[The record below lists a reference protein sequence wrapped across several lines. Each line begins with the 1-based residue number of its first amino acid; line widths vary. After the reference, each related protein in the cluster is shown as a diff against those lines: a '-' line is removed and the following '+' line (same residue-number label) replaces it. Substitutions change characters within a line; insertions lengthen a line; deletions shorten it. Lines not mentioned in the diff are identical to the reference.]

1 MMNAPPI
8 SDASLRDFVAWA
20 VMTLGGRID
29 DTERGWVFAFDENA
43 DRPPLDGP
51 IDPSDLARHPGLVR
65 LLAQRLSRC
74 EPLPCA
80 VPRADVQRVS
90 ELASYLYR
98 PYCVDGGTVRLA
110 GCTLENRFFFRVTNI
125 EASDAFVSVSHDW
138 FDDEGN
144 RVDRELR
151 EMLGLEELVY
161 PPRPIPRQAIPRV
174 PDGLG
179 RGKADGTNAKSE
191 LVVAAVAVK
200 WATGKLEFVHESRS
214 VFVEFSG
221 WAQALRKDPSL
232 LPPYVCPETGR
243 QGYHLLRTATGELTV
258 REAVGQCAVSGEW
271 HLLTNLG
278 TCVVSGL
285 QVARE
290 LLEVCPISQELLL
303 PQELTRCQMCGEP
316 VSPLV
321 IAGRRCRA
329 CRQMESVANDD
340 PHITTFAQAF
350 PEARTLSRWKVA
362 ETDTTLI
369 AIGTRWWREWLFVVD
384 RSSLALR
391 RLARR
396 RRWQRHWQPVQ
407 GDWPTTE

>member
-8 SDASLRDFVAWA
+8 SDASLRDFIAWA
-20 VMTLGGRID
+20 VTTLGGRIE
-29 DTERGWVFAFDENA
+29 DTERGWVFAFDEDANPWHFV
-43 DRPPLDGP
+43 DP
-51 IDPSDLARHPGLVR
+51 IAPSDLSSHPDLIR
-65 LLAQRLSRC
+65 MLAQRLGRC
-74 EPLPCA
+74 ERLPCA

-90 ELASYLYR
+90 ELASYLYQ
-98 PYCVDGGTVRLA
+98 PYHVDGGTVRLA

-125 EASDAFVSVSHDW
+125 KESDGSVSLSHAW
-138 FDDEGN
+138 FDAEGN
-144 RVDRELR
+144 RVEPEVRSV
-151 EMLGLEELVY
+151 LGLEELVC
-161 PPRPIPRQAIPRV
+161 PARPIPRQAIPR
-174 PDGLG
+174 PPKELG
-179 RGKADGTNAKSE
+179 PADAGDTDTESE
-191 LVVAAVAVK
+191 IVVAAVAVK
-200 WATGKLEFVHESRS
+200 WATGKLEFVHQSRS
-214 VFVEFSG
+214 VFVEFAG
-221 WAQALRKDPSL
+221 WAQALRQDPSL
-232 LPPYVCPETGR
+232 LPPYVCPETGQ
-243 QGYHLLRTATGELTV
+243 QGYDLLRTATGELTV

-303 PQELTRCQMCGEP
+303 AQELTRCQMCGEP

-329 CRQMESVANDD
+329 CRQTESVAGDD
-340 PHITTFAQAF
+340 PRLDAIVQAF
-350 PEARTLSRWKVA
+350 PEARTLSDWKVA

-369 AIGTRWWREWLFVVD
+369 AVGTRWWREWLFVVD
-384 RSSLALR
+384 RSSLTLR

-396 RRWQRHWQPVQ
+396 KRWQRRWQPLQ